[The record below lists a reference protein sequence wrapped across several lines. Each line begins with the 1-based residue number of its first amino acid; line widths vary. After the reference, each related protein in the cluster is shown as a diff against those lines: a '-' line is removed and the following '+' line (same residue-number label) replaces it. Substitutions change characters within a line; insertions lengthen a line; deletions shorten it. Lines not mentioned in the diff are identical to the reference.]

1 MKVFAEKQK
10 SINFFSKVN
19 GLTIKN
25 NNDLQRYLEQVGL
38 KVFLMKHHK
47 ACFTPKNFDYDFD
60 FRCESEEEMK
70 EFYSIIERLYGL
82 LSA

>member
-19 GLTIKN
+19 GLNIKN
-25 NNDLQRYLEQVGL
+25 NDDLQRYLEQVGL
-38 KVFLMKHHK
+38 KVFMMKHHK
-47 ACFTPKNFDYDFD
+47 ACHTAKNFDYDFD
-60 FRCESEEEMK
+60 FKLESEAEMEELQTI
-70 EFYSIIERLYGL
+70 FIRVFSL